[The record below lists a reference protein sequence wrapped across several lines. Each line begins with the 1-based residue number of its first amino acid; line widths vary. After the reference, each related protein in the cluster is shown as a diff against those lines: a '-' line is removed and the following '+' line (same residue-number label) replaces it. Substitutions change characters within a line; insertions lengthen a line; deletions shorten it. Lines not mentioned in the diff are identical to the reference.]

1 MIEIR
6 KAQDRGHSHID
17 WLDSYHT
24 FSFGKYYD
32 PDHIQFGYLRVIN
45 EDRIKPSMG
54 FGTHPHR
61 DMEIITVMLEGELA
75 HKDSIGNGSVI
86 KKGDIQKMTA
96 GSGIMHSEFNNSD
109 SIEAHLLQI
118 WITPNRMGLTPG
130 YEQISIN
137 DLDNTDEIKLIA
149 SGKVN
154 KGNGIIK
161 INQDIELFL
170 GRLDK
175 NQKVEFSTEDSN
187 KIWVQLISGQLSING
202 KELSAGDGAAIN
214 KTSILNIESKEKSEF
229 LIFEMN

>member
-17 WLDSYHT
+17 WLDSYFT
-24 FSFGKYYD
+24 FSFGEYYD
-32 PDHIQFGYLRVIN
+32 PDHIQFGYLRVMN

-75 HKDSIGNGSVI
+75 HKDSMGNGSVI

-109 SIEAHLLQI
+109 SAEAHLLQI

-137 DLDNTDEIKLIA
+137 DLNNSDEIKLIA

-175 NQKVEFSTEDSN
+175 NQKVEFSSEDSN
-187 KIWVQLISGQLSING
+187 KIWVQLISGQMSING
-202 KELSAGDGAAIN
+202 KELSAGDGAAI
-214 KTSILNIESKEKSEF
+214 TESDILNIESKEKSEF

>member
-24 FSFGKYYD
+24 FSFGEYYD
-32 PDHIQFGYLRVIN
+32 PDHVQFGYLRVMN

-75 HKDSIGNGSVI
+75 HKDSIGNGSII

-109 SIEAHLLQI
+109 SVEAHLLQI

-130 YEQISIN
+130 YEQISID

-175 NQKVEFSTEDSN
+175 NRKVEFSTEDSN
-187 KIWVQLISGQLSING
+187 KIWVQLISGQMSING

-214 KTSILNIESKEKSEF
+214 KTAILNIESKEKSEF

>member
-17 WLDSYHT
+17 WLDSYHS
-24 FSFGKYYD
+24 FSFGEYYD

-61 DMEIITVMLEGELA
+61 DMEIITVMLEGALA
-75 HKDSIGNGSVI
+75 HKDSMGNGSVI

-109 SIEAHLLQI
+109 SVEAHLLQI

-130 YEQISIN
+130 YEQISID

-154 KGNGIIK
+154 KGNGIIN

-175 NQKVEFSTEDSN
+175 NRKVEFSTENSN
-187 KIWVQLISGQLSING
+187 KIWVQLISGQMSING

-214 KTSILNIESKEKSEF
+214 KTAILNFESKEKSEF

>member
-32 PDHIQFGYLRVIN
+32 HDHIQFGYLRVIN

-214 KTSILNIESKEKSEF
+214 KTAILNI
-229 LIFEMN
+229 

>member
-17 WLDSYHT
+17 WLDSYFT
-24 FSFGKYYD
+24 FSFGEYYD

-75 HKDSIGNGSVI
+75 HKDSMGNGSVI

-109 SIEAHLLQI
+109 SVEAHLLQI

-175 NQKVEFSTEDSN
+175 NRKVEFSTEDSN
-187 KIWVQLISGQLSING
+187 KIWIQLISGQMSING
-202 KELSAGDGAAIN
+202 KELSAGDGAAI
-214 KTSILNIESKEKSEF
+214 TESDILNIESKEKSEF

>member
-109 SIEAHLLQI
+109 SVEAHLLQI

-214 KTSILNIESKEKSEF
+214 KTAILNIESKEKSEF

>member
-32 PDHIQFGYLRVIN
+32 PDHIQFEYLRVIN
-45 EDRIKPSMG
+45 EDHIKPSMG

-202 KELSAGDGAAIN
+202 KELNAGDGAAIN
-214 KTSILNIESKEKSEF
+214 KTAILNIESKEKSEF

>member
-32 PDHIQFGYLRVIN
+32 PNHIQFGYLRVIN

-214 KTSILNIESKEKSEF
+214 KTAILNIESKEKSEF

>member
-32 PDHIQFGYLRVIN
+32 PDHIQFRYLRVIN

-214 KTSILNIESKEKSEF
+214 KTAILNIESKEKSEF

>member
-130 YEQISIN
+130 YEQISID

-187 KIWVQLISGQLSING
+187 KIWAQLISGQMSING

-214 KTSILNIESKEKSEF
+214 KTAILNIESKEKSEF

>member
-45 EDRIKPSMG
+45 EDLIKPSMG

-75 HKDSIGNGSVI
+75 HKDSMGNGSVI
-86 KKGDIQKMTA
+86 KKGDIQKITA

-109 SIEAHLLQI
+109 SAEAHLLQI
-118 WITPNRMGLTPG
+118 WITPNRMGLTPS
-130 YEQISIN
+130 YEQISID

-175 NQKVEFSTEDSN
+175 NRKVEFSTEDSN

-214 KTSILNIESKEKSEF
+214 KTAILNIESKEKSEF

>member
-24 FSFGKYYD
+24 FSFGEYYD

-109 SIEAHLLQI
+109 SVEAHLLQI

-130 YEQISIN
+130 YEQISID

-175 NQKVEFSTEDSN
+175 NRKVEFSTEDSN
-187 KIWVQLISGQLSING
+187 KIWVQLISGQMSING

-214 KTSILNIESKEKSEF
+214 KTAILNIESKEKSEF

>member
-1 MIEIR
+1 
-6 KAQDRGHSHID
+6 
-17 WLDSYHT
+17 
-24 FSFGKYYD
+24 
-32 PDHIQFGYLRVIN
+32 
-45 EDRIKPSMG
+45 MG
-54 FGTHPHR
+54 FGTHSHR

-109 SIEAHLLQI
+109 SVEVHLLQI

-130 YEQISIN
+130 YEQISID

-154 KGNGIIK
+154 KGNGIIN

-175 NQKVEFSTEDSN
+175 NRKVEFSTENSN
-187 KIWVQLISGQLSING
+187 KIWVQLISGQMSING

-214 KTSILNIESKEKSEF
+214 KTAILNFESKEKSEF

>member
-130 YEQISIN
+130 YEQISID

-214 KTSILNIESKEKSEF
+214 KTAILNIESKEKSEF

>member
-109 SIEAHLLQI
+109 SVEAHLLQI

-130 YEQISIN
+130 YEQISID

-175 NQKVEFSTEDSN
+175 NRKVEFSTEDSN

-214 KTSILNIESKEKSEF
+214 KTAILNIESKEKSEF

>member
-24 FSFGKYYD
+24 FSFGEYYD

-54 FGTHPHR
+54 FGTHSHR

-109 SIEAHLLQI
+109 SVEVHLLQI

-130 YEQISIN
+130 YEQISID

-154 KGNGIIK
+154 KGNGIIN

-175 NQKVEFSTEDSN
+175 NRKVEFSTENSN
-187 KIWVQLISGQLSING
+187 KIWVQLISGQMSING

-214 KTSILNIESKEKSEF
+214 KTAILNFESKEKSEF

>member
-24 FSFGKYYD
+24 FSFGEYYD
-32 PDHIQFGYLRVIN
+32 PDHIQFGYLRVMN

-86 KKGDIQKMTA
+86 KKGDIQKMTT

-109 SIEAHLLQI
+109 SVEAHLLQI

-175 NQKVEFSTEDSN
+175 NRKVEFSTEDSN
-187 KIWVQLISGQLSING
+187 EIWIQLISGQMSING
-202 KELSAGDGAAIN
+202 KELSAGDGAAI
-214 KTSILNIESKEKSEF
+214 TESDILNIESKEKSEF

>member
-24 FSFGKYYD
+24 FSFGEYYD
-32 PDHIQFGYLRVIN
+32 PDHIQFGYLRVMN

-54 FGTHPHR
+54 FGSHPHR

-75 HKDSIGNGSVI
+75 HKDSIGIGSVI

-109 SIEAHLLQI
+109 SVEAHLLQI

-130 YEQISIN
+130 YEQISID

-175 NQKVEFSTEDSN
+175 NQKVEFSSEDSN
-187 KIWVQLISGQLSING
+187 KIWVQLISGQMSING
-202 KELSAGDGAAIN
+202 KELSAGDGAAI
-214 KTSILNIESKEKSEF
+214 TESDILNIESKEKSEF

>member
-175 NQKVEFSTEDSN
+175 NRKVEFSTEDSN

-214 KTSILNIESKEKSEF
+214 KTAILNIESKEKSEF

>member
-24 FSFGKYYD
+24 FSFGEYYD
-32 PDHIQFGYLRVIN
+32 PNHIQFGYLRVIN

-109 SIEAHLLQI
+109 SVEAHLLQI

-130 YEQISIN
+130 YEQISID

-170 GRLDK
+170 GKLDK
-175 NQKVEFSTEDSN
+175 NRKVEFSTEDSN

-214 KTSILNIESKEKSEF
+214 KTAILNIESKEKSEF

>member
-24 FSFGKYYD
+24 FSFGEYYD

-54 FGTHPHR
+54 FGSHPHR
-61 DMEIITVMLEGELA
+61 DMEIITVMLEGALA
-75 HKDSIGNGSVI
+75 HKDSMGNGSVI

-109 SIEAHLLQI
+109 SVEAHLLQI

-154 KGNGIIK
+154 KGNGIIN

-175 NQKVEFSTEDSN
+175 NRKVEFSTENSN
-187 KIWVQLISGQLSING
+187 KIWVQLISGQMSING

-214 KTSILNIESKEKSEF
+214 KTAILNFESKEKSEF

>member
-24 FSFGKYYD
+24 FSFGEYYD

-109 SIEAHLLQI
+109 SVEAHLLQI

-175 NQKVEFSTEDSN
+175 NRKVEFSTEDSN
-187 KIWVQLISGQLSING
+187 KIWAQLISGQLSING

-214 KTSILNIESKEKSEF
+214 KTAILNIESKEKSEF

>member
-24 FSFGKYYD
+24 FSFGEYCD

-130 YEQISIN
+130 YEQISID

-214 KTSILNIESKEKSEF
+214 KTAILNIESKEKSEF

>member
-24 FSFGKYYD
+24 FSFGEYYD

-86 KKGDIQKMTA
+86 KKGDIQKITA

-109 SIEAHLLQI
+109 SVEAHLLQI

-130 YEQISIN
+130 YEQISID

-175 NQKVEFSTEDSN
+175 NRKVEFSTEDSN
-187 KIWVQLISGQLSING
+187 KIWVQLISGQMSING
-202 KELSAGDGAAIN
+202 KELSAGDGAAI
-214 KTSILNIESKEKSEF
+214 TESDILNIESKEKSEF

>member
-24 FSFGKYYD
+24 FSFGEYYD
-32 PDHIQFGYLRVIN
+32 PDHIQFGYLRVMN

-75 HKDSIGNGSVI
+75 HKDSIGNGSII

-109 SIEAHLLQI
+109 SVEAHLLQI

-130 YEQISIN
+130 YEQISID

-175 NQKVEFSTEDSN
+175 NRKVEFSTEDSN
-187 KIWVQLISGQLSING
+187 KIWVQLISGQMSING

-214 KTSILNIESKEKSEF
+214 KTAILNIESKEKSEF

>member
-17 WLDSYHT
+17 WLDSYFT
-24 FSFGKYYD
+24 FSFGEYYD
-32 PDHIQFGYLRVIN
+32 PDHIQFGYLRVMN

-54 FGTHPHR
+54 FGSHPHR

-75 HKDSIGNGSVI
+75 HKDSMGNGSVI
-86 KKGDIQKMTA
+86 KKGDIQKITA

-109 SIEAHLLQI
+109 SVEAHLLQI

-175 NQKVEFSTEDSN
+175 NRKVEFSTEDSN
-187 KIWVQLISGQLSING
+187 KIWIQLISGQMSING
-202 KELSAGDGAAIN
+202 KELSAGDGAAI
-214 KTSILNIESKEKSEF
+214 TESDILNIESKEKSEF